1 MKGQP
6 RGRKVP
12 QSSGA
17 ALTCPPARRCRRR
30 GVPGASSP
38 PPNSSPGPPRPAPL
52 PPPGGEG
59 CGTPPEPGAAPR
71 GVGRGLGASP
81 AARSGRAGRS
91 GRVRPPRCEAEVVK
105 GKAGF
110 FVFRGR
116 GALGGCEMRRVPNV
130 SPPRCRRSGRA
141 APGMGLGC
149 CRRASAPGEHGK
161 CRQGALKRSL
171 GQHEGPG
178 GLFVTWR

>member
-81 AARSGRAGRS
+81 AARSGRGRRS

-105 GKAGF
+105 GKEGF

-116 GALGGCEMRRVPNV
+116 GAASWEG
-130 SPPRCRRSGRA
+130 SPTSFPPGA
-141 APGMGLGC
+141 GAPGGLPPGWDWDAAAGRR
-149 CRRASAPGEHGK
+149 RRASTESAGRE
-161 CRQGALKRSL
+161 R
-171 GQHEGPG
+171 
-178 GLFVTWR
+178 

>member
-81 AARSGRAGRS
+81 AARSGRGRRS

-141 APGMGLGC
+141 APAGGGIGMLP
-149 CRRASAPGEHGK
+149 PGEHGK